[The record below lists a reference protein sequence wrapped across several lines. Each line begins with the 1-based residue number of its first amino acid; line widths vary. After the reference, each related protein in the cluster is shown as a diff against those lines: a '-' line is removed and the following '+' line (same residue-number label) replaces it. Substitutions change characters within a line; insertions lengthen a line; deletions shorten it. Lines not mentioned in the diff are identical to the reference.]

1 MAKNGLIPFVPIY
14 STFYQRAYDQVIH
27 DVCLQK
33 LPVIMCVDRAGIV
46 GNDGET
52 HQGIY
57 DLSFFNIV
65 PNLEILAPKDFKELE
80 KMMGYAVKAKKPILI
95 RYPRGGE
102 AKIKFDEPKDIRT
115 GKAEIIKNGENIS
128 IIAIGKMVARAVE
141 VADILKEEGINAEV
155 INARFLKPLDE
166 ETITNSITKTKVV
179 ITIEDN
185 IIEGALGT
193 RIEELIVEKNI
204 QAKIRKFGY
213 PDKFIKHGTPQELEK
228 IYGLDAENIA
238 KNCAKILEKNLYV

>member
-1 MAKNGLIPFVPIY
+1 
-14 STFYQRAYDQVIH
+14 
-27 DVCLQK
+27 
-33 LPVIMCVDRAGIV
+33 
-46 GNDGET
+46 
-52 HQGIY
+52 
-57 DLSFFNIV
+57 
-65 PNLEILAPKDFKELE
+65 
-80 KMMGYAVKAKKPILI
+80 
-95 RYPRGGE
+95 
-102 AKIKFDEPKDIRT
+102 
-115 GKAEIIKNGENIS
+115 
-128 IIAIGKMVARAVE
+128 MVARAVE